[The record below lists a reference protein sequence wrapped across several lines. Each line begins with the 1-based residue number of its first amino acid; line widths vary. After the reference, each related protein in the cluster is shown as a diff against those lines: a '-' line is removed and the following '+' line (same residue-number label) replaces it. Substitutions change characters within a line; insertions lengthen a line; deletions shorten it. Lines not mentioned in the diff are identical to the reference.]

1 MRKIRIFVHTHR
13 PKVSVSA
20 IRKVIHRSGVNYSN
34 KCPDIAI
41 IVGGDGSFSYYGRK
55 LDIPMLFVG
64 VEDLPILGSKARLAE
79 IFFHHLHE
87 ALVDIKAGNFTIE
100 EKRLFS
106 IKINGHKIYHVLT
119 DIYLERGV
127 FSGCIRYAV
136 SINNTENFSSKK
148 FTDLAI
154 GNGVIVSTS
163 FGAGGYYSYPSR
175 VISSKHI
182 TKNNTIFPDNRL
194 GICHILPTFLVR
206 KEIKGKDDDDKNNNY
221 IHRKKFIQYTVPFN
235 SIIQINL
242 IRQADVR
249 LYGISEDSKGIRI
262 GSKDKITIGPSNR
275 TAKIIRLNKNKKK
288 NYN

>member
-136 SINNTENFSSKK
+136 
-148 FTDLAI
+148 
-154 GNGVIVSTS
+154 
-163 FGAGGYYSYPSR
+163 
-175 VISSKHI
+175 
-182 TKNNTIFPDNRL
+182 
-194 GICHILPTFLVR
+194 
-206 KEIKGKDDDDKNNNY
+206 
-221 IHRKKFIQYTVPFN
+221 
-235 SIIQINL
+235 
-242 IRQADVR
+242 
-249 LYGISEDSKGIRI
+249 
-262 GSKDKITIGPSNR
+262 
-275 TAKIIRLNKNKKK
+275 
-288 NYN
+288 